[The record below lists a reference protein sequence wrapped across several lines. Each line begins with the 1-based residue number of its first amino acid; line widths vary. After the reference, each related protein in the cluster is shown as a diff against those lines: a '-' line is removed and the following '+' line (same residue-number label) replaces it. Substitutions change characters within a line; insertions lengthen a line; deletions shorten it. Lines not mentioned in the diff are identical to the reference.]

1 MADVLKQQNKIL
13 ENMIGQNQQ
22 PIDPPQVEQP
32 INPIQTDDLE
42 FFLYTNP
49 NLKI

>member
-13 ENMIGQNQQ
+13 ENIIGQNQQ
-22 PIDPPQVEQP
+22 SIAPVEQP

-49 NLKI
+49 NIKI